1 MIALCDK
8 VGGYTFNNR
17 EIIFDKKLIER
28 MLNDLNVNK
37 TLCFATKSKL
47 FFTILEINPK
57 QKTKLIVSTS
67 DQLGKDDVFLIDL
80 TEDYKRYDFDKL
92 NKRPKETS
100 GSILYCVDQKLPS
113 DKRVVLPSNK
123 FCFYEEEVVE
133 DHSFDC
139 VVKKLVF
146 KREEN

>member
-1 MIALCDK
+1 MKMIALCDK

-17 EIIFDKKLIER
+17 EIIFDKKLIKR
-28 MLNDLNVNK
+28 LLDDLNENE

-67 DQLGKDDVFLIDL
+67 DKLRENDVFLIDL
-80 TEDYKRYDFDKL
+80 TEDYKRYIEDCSDV
-92 NKRPKETS
+92 
-100 GSILYCVDQKLPS
+100 ILYCVDQKLPS

-146 KREEN
+146 KREENQNETV

>member
-1 MIALCDK
+1 MKMIALCDK

-28 MLNDLNVNK
+28 MLNDLNVNE

-67 DQLGKDDVFLIDL
+67 DKLRENDVFLIDL
-80 TEDYKRYDFDKL
+80 TEDYKRYIEDYSDV
-92 NKRPKETS
+92 
-100 GSILYCVDQKLPS
+100 ILYCVDQKLPS

-133 DHSFDC
+133 DHNFDC

>member
-1 MIALCDK
+1 MKMIALCDK

-17 EIIFDKKLIER
+17 EIIFDKNLIKR
-28 MLNDLNVNK
+28 MLNDLNANE

-57 QKTKLIVSTS
+57 QKTTLMVNAS
-67 DQLGKDDVFLIDL
+67 DQLRKDDVFLIDL
-80 TEDYKRYDFDKL
+80 TEDYKRYIEDCSDV
-92 NKRPKETS
+92 
-100 GSILYCVDQKLPS
+100 ILYCVDQKLPS

-133 DHSFDC
+133 DHNFDC

>member
-1 MIALCDK
+1 MKMIALCDK

-28 MLNDLNVNK
+28 MLNDLNANE

-47 FFTILEINPK
+47 LFTILEINPK

-67 DQLGKDDVFLIDL
+67 DQLRKDDVFLIDL
-80 TEDYKRYDFDKL
+80 TGDYKRYIEVCSDV
-92 NKRPKETS
+92 
-100 GSILYCVDQKLPS
+100 ILYCVDQKLPS

-133 DHSFDC
+133 EHNFDC
-139 VVKKLVF
+139 TVKKLVF

>member
-1 MIALCDK
+1 MKMIALCDK
-8 VGGYTFNNR
+8 IGGYTFNNR

-28 MLNDLNVNK
+28 MLNDLNANE

-67 DQLGKDDVFLIDL
+67 DCSDV
-80 TEDYKRYDFDKL
+80 
-92 NKRPKETS
+92 
-100 GSILYCVDQKLPS
+100 ILYCVDQKLPS

>member
-1 MIALCDK
+1 MRMIALCDK

-28 MLNDLNVNK
+28 MLNDLNVNE

-47 FFTILEINPK
+47 FFIILEINQK

-67 DQLGKDDVFLIDL
+67 DKLRENDVFLIDL
-80 TEDYKRYDFDKL
+80 TEDYKRHIEDCSDV
-92 NKRPKETS
+92 T
-100 GSILYCVDQKLPS
+100 LYCVDQKLPS

-133 DHSFDC
+133 DHNFDC

>member
-1 MIALCDK
+1 MKMIALCDK

-28 MLNDLNVNK
+28 MLNDLNENE

-57 QKTKLIVSTS
+57 QKTTLMVSTS
-67 DQLGKDDVFLIDL
+67 DKLRENDVFLIDL
-80 TEDYKRYDFDKL
+80 TEDYKRYIEDCSDV
-92 NKRPKETS
+92 
-100 GSILYCVDQKLPS
+100 ILYCVDQKLPS
-113 DKRVVLPSNK
+113 DKRVVLPSDE
-123 FCFYEEEVVE
+123 FCFYEEEIVE

>member
-1 MIALCDK
+1 MKMIALCDK
-8 VGGYTFNNR
+8 VGGYSFNNR

-28 MLNDLNVNK
+28 MLNDLNANE
-37 TLCFATKSKL
+37 TLCFAAKSKL
-47 FFTILEINPK
+47 FFTVLEINPK

-67 DQLGKDDVFLIDL
+67 DKLGKDDVFLIDL
-80 TEDYKRYDFDKL
+80 TEDYKRYIEDCSDV
-92 NKRPKETS
+92 
-100 GSILYCVDQKLPS
+100 ILYYVDQKLPS

-133 DHSFDC
+133 AHSFDC

>member
-1 MIALCDK
+1 MKMIALCDK

-17 EIIFDKKLIER
+17 EIIFDKKLIKR
-28 MLNDLNVNK
+28 MLDGLNANE

-47 FFTILEINPK
+47 FFTILGINPK

-80 TEDYKRYDFDKL
+80 TEDYKRYIEDCSDV
-92 NKRPKETS
+92 
-100 GSILYCVDQKLPS
+100 ILYCVDQKLPS

-123 FCFYEEEVVE
+123 FRFYEEEIVE
-133 DHSFDC
+133 DHNFDC

>member
-1 MIALCDK
+1 MKMIALCDK

-17 EIIFDKKLIER
+17 EIIFDKKLIKR
-28 MLNDLNVNK
+28 MLNDLNVNE

-67 DQLGKDDVFLIDL
+67 DKLRENDVFLIDL
-80 TEDYKRYDFDKL
+80 TEDYKRYIEDCSDV
-92 NKRPKETS
+92 
-100 GSILYCVDQKLPS
+100 ILYCVDQKLPS

-133 DHSFDC
+133 DHNFDC
-139 VVKKLVF
+139 VVKKLGF

>member
-1 MIALCDK
+1 MKMIAFCDK
-8 VGGYTFNNR
+8 IGGYSFNNR
-17 EIIFDKKLIER
+17 EIIFDRKLIWK
-28 MLNDLNVNK
+28 MLDDIKPNE

-47 FFTILEINPK
+47 FFTILDINPN

-67 DQLGKDDVFLIDL
+67 DRLEKNDVFLIDL
-80 TEDYKRYDFDKL
+80 TEDYKRYIEDCSDV
-92 NKRPKETS
+92 
-100 GSILYCVDQKLPS
+100 ILYCVDQKLPS

-133 DHSFDC
+133 FHNFDC
-139 VVKKLVF
+139 TVKKLVF

>member
-1 MIALCDK
+1 MKMIALCDK

-17 EIIFDKKLIER
+17 EIIFDKKLIKR
-28 MLNDLNVNK
+28 LLDDLNENE

-67 DQLGKDDVFLIDL
+67 DKLRENDVFLIDL
-80 TEDYKRYDFDKL
+80 TEDYKRYIEDCSDV
-92 NKRPKETS
+92 
-100 GSILYCVDQKLPS
+100 ILYCVDQKLPS

-139 VVKKLVF
+139 VAKKLVF
-146 KREEN
+146 KREENQNETV

>member
-1 MIALCDK
+1 MKMIALCDK

-17 EIIFDKKLIER
+17 EIIFDKKLIKR
-28 MLNDLNVNK
+28 VLDDLNENE

-57 QKTKLIVSTS
+57 QKTTLMVSTS
-67 DQLGKDDVFLIDL
+67 DQLRKDDVFLIDL
-80 TEDYKRYDFDKL
+80 TEDYKRYIEDCSDV
-92 NKRPKETS
+92 
-100 GSILYCVDQKLPS
+100 ILYCVDQKLPS

-123 FCFYEEEVVE
+123 FCFYEEEIVE
-133 DHSFDC
+133 DHNFDC

>member
-1 MIALCDK
+1 MKMIALCDK

-28 MLNDLNVNK
+28 MLNDLNANK

-67 DQLGKDDVFLIDL
+67 DKLGKDDVFLIDL
-80 TEDYKRYDFDKL
+80 TEDYKRYIEDCSDV
-92 NKRPKETS
+92 
-100 GSILYCVDQKLPS
+100 ILYYVDQKLPS

>member
-1 MIALCDK
+1 MKMIALCDK

-28 MLNDLNVNK
+28 MLNDLNVNE

-47 FFTILEINPK
+47 FFTILEINLK

-67 DQLGKDDVFLIDL
+67 DKLRENDVFLIDL
-80 TEDYKRYDFDKL
+80 TEDYKRYIEDCSDV
-92 NKRPKETS
+92 
-100 GSILYCVDQKLPS
+100 ILYCVDQKLPS

-133 DHSFDC
+133 EHNFDC

>member
-1 MIALCDK
+1 MRMIALCDK

-28 MLNDLNVNK
+28 MLNDLNVNE

-67 DQLGKDDVFLIDL
+67 DKLRENDVFLIDL
-80 TEDYKRYDFDKL
+80 TEDYERHIEDCSDV
-92 NKRPKETS
+92 T
-100 GSILYCVDQKLPS
+100 LYCVDQKLPS

-133 DHSFDC
+133 DHNFDC

>member
-1 MIALCDK
+1 MKMIALCDK

-28 MLNDLNVNK
+28 MLSDLNANEI
-37 TLCFATKSKL
+37 LCFATKSKL

-57 QKTKLIVSTS
+57 QKAKLIVSKS
-67 DQLGKDDVFLIDL
+67 DELGKDDVFLIDL
-80 TEDYKRYDFDKL
+80 TEDYKRYIEDCSDV
-92 NKRPKETS
+92 
-100 GSILYCVDQKLPS
+100 ILYCVDQKLPS

-123 FCFYEEEVVE
+123 FCFYEEEIVE
-133 DHSFDC
+133 DHNFDYT
-139 VVKKLVF
+139 VKKLVF

>member
-1 MIALCDK
+1 MKMIALCDK
-8 VGGYTFNNR
+8 VGGYTFNNK

-28 MLNDLNVNK
+28 MLNDLNVNE

-67 DQLGKDDVFLIDL
+67 DKLRENDVFLIDL
-80 TEDYKRYDFDKL
+80 TEDYKRYIEDCSDV
-92 NKRPKETS
+92 
-100 GSILYCVDQKLPS
+100 ILYCVDQKLPS
-113 DKRVVLPSNK
+113 DKHVVLSSNK

-133 DHSFDC
+133 DHSSDC

>member
-1 MIALCDK
+1 MKMIALCDK
-8 VGGYTFNNR
+8 IGGYTFNNR

-28 MLNDLNVNK
+28 MLSDLNANE

-47 FFTILEINPK
+47 FFTILEINPR

-80 TEDYKRYDFDKL
+80 TEDYKRYIEDYCSDV
-92 NKRPKETS
+92 
-100 GSILYCVDQKLPS
+100 ILYCVDQKLPS
-113 DKRVVLPSNK
+113 DKCVVLPSNK

-133 DHSFDC
+133 EHNFDC

>member
-1 MIALCDK
+1 MRMIALCDK

-28 MLNDLNVNK
+28 MLNGLNANE

-47 FFTILEINPK
+47 FFTVLDIEDC
-57 QKTKLIVSTS
+57 S
-67 DQLGKDDVFLIDL
+67 DV
-80 TEDYKRYDFDKL
+80 
-92 NKRPKETS
+92 
-100 GSILYCVDQKLPS
+100 ILYCVDQKLPS

>member
-1 MIALCDK
+1 MKMIALCDK

-17 EIIFDKKLIER
+17 EIIFDKKLIKR
-28 MLNDLNVNK
+28 MLDDLNANE

-57 QKTKLIVSTS
+57 QKTTLMVNASDKLR
-67 DQLGKDDVFLIDL
+67 KDDVFLIDL
-80 TEDYKRYDFDKL
+80 TEDYKRYIEDCSDV
-92 NKRPKETS
+92 
-100 GSILYCVDQKLPS
+100 ILYCVDQKLPS

-133 DHSFDC
+133 DHNFDC

>member
-1 MIALCDK
+1 MKMIALCDK

-28 MLNDLNVNK
+28 MLNDLNANE

-67 DQLGKDDVFLIDL
+67 DKLGKDDVFLIDL
-80 TEDYKRYDFDKL
+80 TEYYKRYIEDCSDM
-92 NKRPKETS
+92 
-100 GSILYCVDQKLPS
+100 ILYYVDQKLPS

-133 DHSFDC
+133 EHDFNC
-139 VVKKLVF
+139 TVKKLVF

>member
-1 MIALCDK
+1 MKMIALCDK

-28 MLNDLNVNK
+28 MLNDLNVNE

-57 QKTKLIVSTS
+57 QKTKLIVSTLE
-67 DQLGKDDVFLIDL
+67 QLGKDDVFLIDL
-80 TEDYKRYDFDKL
+80 TEDYKRYIEDCSDV
-92 NKRPKETS
+92 
-100 GSILYCVDQKLPS
+100 ILYCVDQKLPS
-113 DKRVVLPSNK
+113 DRRVVLPSNK
-123 FCFYEEEVVE
+123 FCFYEEEIVE
-133 DHSFDC
+133 DHNFDYT
-139 VVKKLVF
+139 VKKLVF

>member
-1 MIALCDK
+1 MKMIALCDK

-28 MLNDLNVNK
+28 MLNDLNANE

-67 DQLGKDDVFLIDL
+67 DKLRENDVFLIDL
-80 TEDYKRYDFDKL
+80 TEDYKRYIEDCSDV
-92 NKRPKETS
+92 
-100 GSILYCVDQKLPS
+100 ILYCVDQKLPS

-133 DHSFDC
+133 DHNFDC

>member
-1 MIALCDK
+1 MKMIALCDK

-17 EIIFDKKLIER
+17 EIIFDKKLIKR
-28 MLNDLNVNK
+28 MLDDLNANE

-57 QKTKLIVSTS
+57 QKTTLMVSTS
-67 DQLGKDDVFLIDL
+67 DQLRKDDVFLIDL
-80 TEDYKRYDFDKL
+80 TEDYKKYIENCSDV
-92 NKRPKETS
+92 
-100 GSILYCVDQKLPS
+100 IL
-113 DKRVVLPSNK
+113 
-123 FCFYEEEVVE
+123 
-133 DHSFDC
+133 DC

>member
-1 MIALCDK
+1 MKMIALCDK

-17 EIIFDKKLIER
+17 EVIFDKKLIKR
-28 MLNDLNVNK
+28 MLNDLNVNE

-57 QKTKLIVSTS
+57 QKTTLIVSTS
-67 DQLGKDDVFLIDL
+67 DKLRENDIFLIDL
-80 TEDYKRYDFDKL
+80 TEDYKRYIEDCSDI
-92 NKRPKETS
+92 
-100 GSILYCVDQKLPS
+100 ILYCVDQKLPS

-139 VVKKLVF
+139 VVKKIVF

>member
-8 VGGYTFNNR
+8 IGGYSFNNR
-17 EIIFDKKLIER
+17 EIIFDKKLIWK
-28 MLNDLNVNK
+28 MLDDIKSNE

-47 FFTILEINPK
+47 FFTILDINPN

-67 DQLGKDDVFLIDL
+67 DKLGKDDVFLIDL
-80 TEDYKRYDFDKL
+80 TEDYKRYIEDCSDI
-92 NKRPKETS
+92 T
-100 GSILYCVDQKLPS
+100 LYCVDEKLPS

-133 DHSFDC
+133 NHGFDC
-139 VVKKLVF
+139 TVKKLVF

>member
-1 MIALCDK
+1 MRMIALCDK
-8 VGGYTFNNR
+8 VGGYSFNNR
-17 EIIFDKKLIER
+17 EIIFDKKLIQR
-28 MLNDLNVNK
+28 VLDDLNANE

-80 TEDYKRYDFDKL
+80 TEDYKRYIEDCSDV
-92 NKRPKETS
+92 
-100 GSILYCVDQKLPS
+100 ILYCVDQKLPS
-113 DKRVVLPSNK
+113 DKHVVLPSNK
-123 FCFYEEEVVE
+123 FCFYEEEIVE
-133 DHSFDC
+133 DHNFDC

>member
-1 MIALCDK
+1 MKMIALCDK

-17 EIIFDKKLIER
+17 EIIFDKRLIKR
-28 MLNDLNVNK
+28 MLDDLNVNE

-57 QKTKLIVSTS
+57 QKTTLMVNIS
-67 DQLGKDDVFLIDL
+67 DQLRKDDVFLIDL
-80 TEDYKRYDFDKL
+80 TEDYKRYIEDCSDV
-92 NKRPKETS
+92 
-100 GSILYCVDQKLPS
+100 ILYCVDQKLPS

-123 FCFYEEEVVE
+123 FCFYEEEIVE

>member
-1 MIALCDK
+1 MIAFCDK
-8 VGGYTFNNR
+8 IGGYSFNNR
-17 EIIFDKKLIER
+17 EIIFDRKLIWK
-28 MLNDLNVNK
+28 MLDDIKPNE

-47 FFTILEINPK
+47 FFTILDINPN

-67 DQLGKDDVFLIDL
+67 DRLEKNDVFLIDL
-80 TEDYKRYDFDKL
+80 TEDYKRYIEDCSDV
-92 NKRPKETS
+92 
-100 GSILYCVDQKLPS
+100 ILYCVDQKLPS

-133 DHSFDC
+133 FHNFDC
-139 VVKKLVF
+139 TVKKLVF

>member
-1 MIALCDK
+1 MRMIALCDK

-28 MLNDLNVNK
+28 MLDDLNANE
-37 TLCFATKSKL
+37 TLCFVTKSKL

-67 DQLGKDDVFLIDL
+67 DKLRENDVFLIDL
-80 TEDYKRYDFDKL
+80 TEDYKRYIEDCSDV
-92 NKRPKETS
+92 T
-100 GSILYCVDQKLPS
+100 LYSVDQKLPS

-133 DHSFDC
+133 EHNFDC

>member
-1 MIALCDK
+1 MKMIALCDK

-28 MLNDLNVNK
+28 MLNDLNVNE

-57 QKTKLIVSTS
+57 QKAKLIVSIS
-67 DQLGKDDVFLIDL
+67 DKLRENDVFLIDL
-80 TEDYKRYDFDKL
+80 TEDYKRYIEDCSDV
-92 NKRPKETS
+92 
-100 GSILYCVDQKLPS
+100 ILYCVDQKLPS
-113 DKRVVLPSNK
+113 DKRVVLPSDK
-123 FCFYEEEVVE
+123 FCFYEEEVVG

>member
-1 MIALCDK
+1 MKVIALCDK
-8 VGGYTFNNR
+8 VGGYSFNNR
-17 EIIFDKKLIER
+17 EIIFDKKLIKR
-28 MLNDLNVNK
+28 MLDDLNANE

-47 FFTILEINPK
+47 FFTILEIKSK

-67 DQLGKDDVFLIDL
+67 DKLRENDVFLIDL
-80 TEDYKRYDFDKL
+80 TEDYKRYIEDCSDV
-92 NKRPKETS
+92 
-100 GSILYCVDQKLPS
+100 ILYCVDQKLPS
-113 DKRVVLPSNK
+113 DKRVVLPNNK

>member
-1 MIALCDK
+1 MKMIALCDK

-17 EIIFDKKLIER
+17 EIIFNKKLIER
-28 MLNDLNVNK
+28 MLNDLNVNE

-67 DQLGKDDVFLIDL
+67 DKLRENDVFLIDL
-80 TEDYKRYDFDKL
+80 TEDYKRYIEDCSDV
-92 NKRPKETS
+92 
-100 GSILYCVDQKLPS
+100 ILYCVDQKLPS

-133 DHSFDC
+133 DHNFDC